1 MFKQIILKQ
10 IHHTGSL
17 LSSSPTNCRLRRLL
31 PTSISTLFQY
41 SLLAIP
47 TLFVVACG
55 YSGPLYLPQ
64 KGTPSQNMSKNQYA
78 PATNA
83 ESAAPKS
90 WLPAYIVESKEST
103 TLKTVTHNTESMPNA
118 D

>member
-1 MFKQIILKQ
+1 MFKQI
-10 IHHTGSL
+10 
-17 LSSSPTNCRLRRLL
+17 
-31 PTSISTLFQY
+31 

-64 KGTPSQNMSKNQYA
+64 KGAPTQNMSKNQYA

-90 WLPAYIVESKEST
+90 LLPAYIIESKESAN
-103 TLKTVTHNTESMPNA
+103 LKTVPHNAESTSSA
-118 D
+118 S

>member
-1 MFKQIILKQ
+1 MFKQI
-10 IHHTGSL
+10 S
-17 LSSSPTNCRLRRLL
+17 
-31 PTSISTLFQY
+31 F
-41 SLLAIP
+41 LAIP

-64 KGTPSQNMSKNQYA
+64 KGTPPQNMSRNQYA

-103 TLKTVTHNTESMPNA
+103 TLKTVPHNAESTSSA
-118 D
+118 S

>member
-1 MFKQIILKQ
+1 MFKQI
-10 IHHTGSL
+10 S
-17 LSSSPTNCRLRRLL
+17 
-31 PTSISTLFQY
+31 F
-41 SLLAIP
+41 LAIP

-64 KGTPSQNMSKNQYA
+64 KGAPTQNMTKNQYA

-90 WLPAYIVESKEST
+90 WLPAYIVESKESAS
-103 TLKTVTHNTESMPNA
+103 LKTVPHNAESIPNA

>member
-1 MFKQIILKQ
+1 MLKQ
-10 IHHTGSL
+10 ISL
-17 LSSSPTNCRLRRLL
+17 LT
-31 PTSISTLFQY
+31 
-41 SLLAIP
+41 IP
-47 TLFVVACG
+47 TLFIVACG

-64 KGTPSQNMSKNQYA
+64 KGTPPQNMSKNQYA

-90 WLPAYIVESKEST
+90 LLPAYITESKESAN
-103 TLKTVTHNTESMPNA
+103 LKTVSHNAESIPNA